1 MNIIK
6 YPSQAQWQ
14 DIVTR
19 PLLDTTHLNA
29 TVKRVLNDIRTHG
42 DAALIRYDE
51 KLDHAVLST
60 LQVTEAEIEQAEQ
73 QVDDELKRALQLAHE
88 NIYRFHAAQRFDEI
102 HVVTAPGV
110 ECWQKSVAIE
120 KVGLYIPGGSA
131 PLYSSVLMLATPAK
145 LAGCIEIV
153 LCTPTDRS

>member
-19 PLLDTTHLNA
+19 PHLDTTQLNA
-29 TVKRVLNDIRTHG
+29 TVQSVLNDIRTHG
-42 DAALIRYDE
+42 DAAVKSYEE
-51 KLDHAVLST
+51 KFDHAVLST

-88 NIYRFHAAQRFDEI
+88 NI
-102 HVVTAPGV
+102 
-110 ECWQKSVAIE
+110 
-120 KVGLYIPGGSA
+120 
-131 PLYSSVLMLATPAK
+131 
-145 LAGCIEIV
+145 
-153 LCTPTDRS
+153 